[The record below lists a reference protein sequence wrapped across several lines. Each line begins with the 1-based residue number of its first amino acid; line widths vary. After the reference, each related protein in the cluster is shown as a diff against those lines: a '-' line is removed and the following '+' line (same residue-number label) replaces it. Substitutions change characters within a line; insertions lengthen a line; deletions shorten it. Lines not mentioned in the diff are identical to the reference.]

1 MYETSTTVWGMLT
14 TDWFWKS
21 LYLGLQ
27 LTIVISLTTIALSF
41 VFGIIIGVSR
51 FSKIPVLSQVAT
63 VYIELIRNIPL
74 VLIILAIFLI
84 VQLRDVTAAITGLT
98 IFTSAI
104 VAEIVRGGLNSIS
117 KGQWEAARSQGMTY
131 IQILQHIVLPQAV
144 VKMIPPI
151 VSQFVTVIKD
161 SSFAMYIGVFE
172 LVRRSDV
179 LKGLFTN
186 VNQVLTIYAVVALIY
201 FVVNFILSSIARRLQ
216 KNMSEGRGAIGS

>member
-1 MYETSTTVWGMLT
+1 MYETSNTVIGMLST
-14 TDWFWKS
+14 LWFWQALGRGLS
-21 LYLGLQ
+21 LTAQIAGITILLSFIFG
-27 LTIVISLTTIALSF
+27 IVI
-41 VFGIIIGVSR
+41 GISR
-51 FSKIPVLSQVAT
+51 FSKIPFLAQLAT

-74 VLIILAIFLI
+74 VLIILSMFLV
-84 VQLRDVTAAITGLT
+84 VQLRDVSAAITGLT

-161 SSFAMYIGVFE
+161 SAFAMYIGVFE
-172 LVRRSDV
+172 LVRQSDV
-179 LKGLFTN
+179 LKGLFTS
-186 VNQVLTIYAVVALIY
+186 VNQVLTIYVVVALVY

-216 KNMSEGRGAIGS
+216 KNLSEGRGAIGS

>member
-1 MYETSTTVWGMLT
+1 MYETANTVWGMLS

-21 LYLGLQ
+21 LGYGLQ
-27 LTIVISLTTIALSF
+27 LTIVISLATIALSF

-51 FSKIPVLSQVAT
+51 FSKIPVLSQIAT
-63 VYIELIRNIPL
+63 VYIELIRNVPL
-74 VLIILAIFLI
+74 MLIILAMFLI

-161 SSFAMYIGVFE
+161 SSFAMYIGVME

-179 LKGLFTN
+179 LKGLFTS
-186 VNQVLTIYAVVALIY
+186 VNQVLTIYVVVALIY

-216 KNMSEGRGAIGS
+216 KNLSVGRGAIGS